1 MFVLM
6 NNDSMFSCFLIENIY
21 LCLLPV
27 FFLTEMQPEYF
38 HDPDKKTIHFQ
49 PDLTQGV
56 VVGSNYEYPHHAH
69 VVTTS
74 GQNIT
79 MALPRSVSEHHYDVP
94 HLTTK
99 WVLVTS
105 NIFMIA
111 PIIFMITATI

>member
-1 MFVLM
+1 MVLFKYLFM
-6 NNDSMFSCFLIENIY
+6 SASCF
-21 LCLLPV
+21 

-69 VVTTS
+69 VVTAS

-99 WVLVTS
+99 
-105 NIFMIA
+105 
-111 PIIFMITATI
+111 